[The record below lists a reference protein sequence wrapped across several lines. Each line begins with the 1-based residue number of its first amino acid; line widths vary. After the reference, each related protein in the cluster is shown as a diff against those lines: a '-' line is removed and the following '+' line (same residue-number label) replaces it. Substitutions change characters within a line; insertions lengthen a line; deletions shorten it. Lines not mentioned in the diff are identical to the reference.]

1 MGIYRGIWCL
11 KMKKLKT
18 LKDIEINTS
27 SSDPVEQTL
36 IIATQAEYYTKLKE
50 AAKEWIKYVD
60 TFERGDR
67 TYSDL
72 KGIDRDID
80 LHYYH
85 SELLIEWIKHF
96 FDLEN
101 SNG

>member
-1 MGIYRGIWCL
+1 MKKPKEVGEF
-11 KMKKLKT
+11 MKKLKT
-18 LKDIEINTS
+18 LRDIELYHKINT
-27 SSDPVEQTL
+27 DVKDDYDVL
-36 IIATQAEYYTKLKE
+36 YAELKE
-50 AAKEWIKYVD
+50 AAREWINYVY